1 MSLYFHS
8 ASYLKYLQKKK
19 RRLQLYHMW
28 EGKEL
33 AYNNNTTQEQLREIL
48 QTTSFKITASI

>member
-1 MSLYFHS
+1 
-8 ASYLKYLQKKK
+8 
-19 RRLQLYHMW
+19 MW